1 MSHTDGPMSHV
12 GSATES
18 VLQQEMWDAQGCLSS
33 SSQPCLVF
41 LSGMH
46 DTKYKNLTLADVI
59 EDDEWKSGYRPVPQ
73 TVVD

>member
-1 MSHTDGPMSHV
+1 MRRVWRYIAGNRMHYNILRQH
-12 GSATES
+12 AS
-18 VLQQEMWDAQGCLSS
+18 VNT
-33 SSQPCLVF
+33 
-41 LSGMH
+41 MH